1 MELIGRVS
9 ALTAEKLQLHRIL
22 LICLT
27 FLIAVA
33 KTAAQEPANY
43 QSAEELQRAVTL
55 LLGDKNINDVT
66 TSLDGERPS
75 SVSSLLRRL
84 VIYGRAGQTSRVRAT
99 LKQLSSH
106 EDWRC
111 EVGYDL
117 KWLIRNAD
125 TSLDGLR
132 FFYERICPDATEQAE
147 EFISLWNSTGDPKA
161 LDSWLAERSR
171 RNDEWLMLRV
181 QLRAHTGT
189 AGEVLDGLAA
199 DVRSNPTDWTRL
211 DRYVRANN
219 RAGDVQ
225 DLAWLAD
232 TFVVRTAGDYF
243 QLGGRV
249 RGKSPQAGAKLLSKS
264 LEIPFTD
271 ADAKMVVDLI
281 TRYRSAAPS
290 IKTNINLEKQLRYW
304 TKRSLAEA
312 YQRMNQSLAA
322 QPLMEELVAMKGDDI
337 LLEDL
342 HQLAG
347 AVQGGS
353 GQRVIETKILG
364 DEAAQHS
371 TAQYWLERASY
382 YHGRKEY
389 DRERD
394 SYREALVALRAKS
407 DAAALNERFK
417 VVQSFAF
424 FLDEGH
430 NKGHNKGDNRKEDKQ
445 ELEELLTNELSG
457 VPPETIYAFQ
467 VARLITRSE
476 LELDD
481 LRNSL
486 LANRPSFLARVLG
499 ARSEWQLDEEAL
511 IKAVVNREAVP
522 SSLKEKIWSS
532 LESVVREPGSTRTYF
547 LAAAMQDSNEW
558 HRAIPLWRGY
568 IEHAS
573 PANWEGY
580 KADAAASLFTAYCR
594 TKQWQAAEKLL
605 FAQPDW
611 FWRVLPKALA
621 EVAVVAAQQ
630 NAVDDAMRLWRMS
643 TNLDRRNL
651 ETLPQLAQTK
661 AKPHLLAMYLKMKKE
676 DPLSTIPDLALRVLQ

>member
-1 MELIGRVS
+1 MN
-9 ALTAEKLQLHRIL
+9 RIL

-27 FLIAVA
+27 FLIAVPN
-33 KTAAQEPANY
+33 TAAQEQENY
-43 QSAEELQRAVTL
+43 QSAAQVQREVASL
-55 LLGDKNINDVT
+55 LLDKNITDVT
-66 TSLDGERPS
+66 NRLGSE
-75 SVSSLLRRL
+75 SVSTSSLIRRL
-84 VIYGRAGQTSRVRAT
+84 VIYGRAGQTSRVRST
-99 LKQLSSH
+99 MKQLSSLAN
-106 EDWRC
+106 WQC
-111 EVGYDL
+111 AVGSDL
-117 KWLIRNAD
+117 KWLIRSAD
-125 TSLDGLR
+125 SSLDGLR
-132 FFYERICPDATEQAE
+132 LYYERVCPDDPDGAE
-147 EFISLWNSTGDPKA
+147 SFVNLWNSNGDPKE
-161 LDSWLAERSR
+161 LDAWLAEQSK

-181 QLRAHTGT
+181 HLRAKAGT

-430 NKGHNKGDNRKEDKQ
+430 NKGHNKGHNRKEDKQ
-445 ELEELLTNELSG
+445 ELEELLINELSS

-499 ARSEWQLDEEAL
+499 ARSEWQLEEEAL

-558 HRAIPLWRGY
+558 HRAIPLLRGY